1 MYLLDTNVLIWLA
14 TEPNKVPQTVRAIF
28 SGQGALSYISIVSAW
43 EYGQKR
49 KLKPE
54 TLPTP
59 FNLLISKMPH
69 EKLDLDFNV
78 FPYAE
83 SLPLIHRDPFDRM
96 LIAQAIH
103 HSLTFVTKD
112 REIHR
117 YPVKTLW

>member
-1 MYLLDTNVLIWLA
+1 MYLLDTNVVIWLA
-14 TEPNKVPQTVRAIF
+14 TDPAKVSNAVRTIF
-28 SGQGALSYISIVSAW
+28 SDDGALSYISVVSAW

-49 KLKPE
+49 RLRTE
-54 TLPTP
+54 NLPVQ
-59 FNLLISKMPH
+59 FDVLISRMPH
-69 EKLDLDFNV
+69 TKLGLDFDV

-103 HSLTFVTKD
+103 HDLTLVTKD

-117 YPVKTLW
+117 YPVRTLW